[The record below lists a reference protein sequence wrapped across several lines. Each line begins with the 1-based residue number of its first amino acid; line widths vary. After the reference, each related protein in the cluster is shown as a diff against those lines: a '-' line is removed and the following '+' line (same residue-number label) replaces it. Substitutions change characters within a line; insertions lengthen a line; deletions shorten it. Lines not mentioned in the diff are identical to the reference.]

1 MTLQSNTRKN
11 DNEWRTARK
20 AQRYRME
27 WFLSFPTL
35 NDEDFCRKLDIILS
49 SGKLSYGS
57 LLMFG
62 KRESVLGALPKF
74 WIDYM
79 EIPGDFYATALSCVL
94 VLPETDIG
102 NSHLNRSESRSENR
116 SEKRHT
122 GKIAVRRIE
131 QSLINLS
138 FASTDFQR

>member
-1 MTLQSNTRKN
+1 M
-11 DNEWRTARK
+11 
-20 AQRYRME
+20 
-27 WFLSFPTL
+27 
-35 NDEDFCRKLDIILS
+35 NDEDFCRKLNIVLS

-62 KRESVLGALPKF
+62 KRESVLGALPNF

-102 NSHLNRSESRSENR
+102 NSLLNRSESRSENR

>member
-1 MTLQSNTRKN
+1 M
-11 DNEWRTARK
+11 
-20 AQRYRME
+20 
-27 WFLSFPTL
+27 
-35 NDEDFCRKLDIILS
+35 NDEDFCRKLNIVLS

-62 KRESVLGALPKF
+62 KRESVLGALPNF

-102 NSHLNRSESRSENR
+102 NSLLNRSENR

>member
-1 MTLQSNTRKN
+1 MAVSSYVWQTGIRTRCV
-11 DNEWRTARK
+11 T
-20 AQRYRME
+20 
-27 WFLSFPTL
+27 
-35 NDEDFCRKLDIILS
+35 KLLDRL
-49 SGKLSYGS
+49 YG
-57 LLMFG
+57 
-62 KRESVLGALPKF
+62 
-74 WIDYM
+74 DT
-79 EIPGDFYATALSCVL
+79 GDFYATALSCVL

-138 FASTDFQR
+138 FASTDFQEVKS